1 MTVGEWQSD
10 LSLNRVIVITNSPR
24 DTSAPVVTRP
34 RLVILHF
41 VQDGSDTFGRYGTAG
56 GNRFGSAGPRRP
68 RGVGAHR
75 AVDRP
80 DDDSGVQYGIRGL
93 VTESRPVTDRD
104 DEIPEPRDSGAD
116 ADTEAETAP
125 EAPVEVAP
133 EVDEEPP
140 IEDGQTLRELLNE
153 RHLEPSETLR
163 LGAQLAD
170 ALAGLH
176 RRGGVHGQLTPL
188 TVRILPSGRARL
200 LAPPDT
206 PADALDP
213 ASVPYLSPEQVTGET
228 ATPASDVYALG
239 LVLLEAITG
248 YPAYP
253 GSSWEAA
260 AQRLTTP
267 PVVPNEVPGPLAG
280 TLLAM
285 TQTAPGDRPTA
296 ERASARFGGGGSA
309 PAPVPAPLPGAG
321 MSQLVALGLPV
332 VILLGLIAVALL
344 NHHGSLSES
353 TDNTASPASAAPVS
367 AQATTAPAATVAP
380 TTLAP
385 NSATTPAA
393 QPTTQPT
400 TGPAAGIPTAVT
412 PPGGLALPDLKA
424 PDLKV
429 PDIKAPDLPSSITS
443 AITSTIEN
451 KAKSTWQQFTSWLG
465 SLF

>member
-1 MTVGEWQSD
+1 VTVGEWQSG

-24 DTSAPVVTRP
+24 GTSAPVVTPLRP
-34 RLVILHF
+34 VILHF

-104 DEIPEPRDSGAD
+104 DKIPEPRDSGAD
-116 ADTEAETAP
+116 ADTEAEVAP
-125 EAPVEVAP
+125 EAAP

-153 RHLEPSETLR
+153 RRLAPAETLR
-163 LGAQLAD
+163 LGIQLAD
-170 ALAGLH
+170 ALAGVH
-176 RRGGVHGQLTPL
+176 RLGGVHGQLTPL

-213 ASVPYLSPEQVTGET
+213 ASVPYLSPEQVTGDP

-239 LVLLEAITG
+239 LVLLEAVTG

-344 NHHGSLSES
+344 NHHGSLSEN
-353 TDNTASPASAAPVS
+353 TDNTAAPASAAPVS
-367 AQATTAPAATVAP
+367 APATTAPAATVAP
-380 TTLAP
+380 ATAAP
-385 NSATTPAA
+385 TSADIPAA

-400 TGPAAGIPTAVT
+400 AGPTAGIPTAVT
-412 PPGGLALPDLKA
+412 PPSGLALPDLKA

-429 PDIKAPDLPSSITS
+429 PDINVPDLPSSITS

>member
-1 MTVGEWQSD
+1 
-10 LSLNRVIVITNSPR
+10 
-24 DTSAPVVTRP
+24 
-34 RLVILHF
+34 VILPF
-41 VQDGSDTFGRYGTAG
+41 VQDGSDNFGRYGTAG
-56 GNRFGSAGPRRP
+56 GKTFGSAGSRRS

-75 AVDRP
+75 AVERP
-80 DDDSGVQYGIRGL
+80 DGDSEVRYGIRGL
-93 VTESRPVTDRD
+93 VTESRPETDRD
-104 DEIPEPRDSGAD
+104 HDIPEPRDSGAD
-116 ADTEAETAP
+116 ADTEAEAV
-125 EAPVEVAP
+125 PVL
-133 EVDEEPP
+133 DQEPP

-153 RHLEPSETLR
+153 RHLEPAEATR

-176 RRGGVHGQLTPL
+176 RRGGVHGEVTPL
-188 TVRILPSGRARL
+188 TVRILPTGRARL
-200 LAPPDT
+200 LDPPDT

-213 ASVPYLSPEQVTGET
+213 ASVPYLSPEQVTGDP

-239 LVLLEAITG
+239 LVLLEASTG

-296 ERASARFGGGGSA
+296 DRASARFGGGGSSPALA
-309 PAPVPAPLPGAG
+309 PAPVPVPGAG

-344 NHHGSLSES
+344 NHHGSLSDGTE
-353 TDNTASPASAAPVS
+353 NTAAAPVS
-367 AQATTAPAATVAP
+367 TAPAAGVASTAPAAAP
-380 TTLAP
+380 TSHNAP
-385 NSATTPAA
+385 ASHNAPTSHNAPAA
-393 QPTTQPT
+393 HAAAP
-400 TGPAAGIPTAVT
+400 TGPAPTGAVPPAVT
-412 PPGGLALPDLKA
+412 PPSGLALPDLKV

-429 PDIKAPDLPSSITS
+429 PDVQAPDLPSSIKDS
-443 AITSTIEN
+443 VKDSITNTIADR
-451 KAKSTWQQFTSWLG
+451 AKSTWQRFTAWLG